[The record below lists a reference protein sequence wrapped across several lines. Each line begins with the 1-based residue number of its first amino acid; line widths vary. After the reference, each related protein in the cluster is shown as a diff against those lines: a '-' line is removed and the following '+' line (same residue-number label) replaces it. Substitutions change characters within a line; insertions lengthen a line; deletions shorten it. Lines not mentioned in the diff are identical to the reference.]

1 MPGGPGFGGP
11 PTGHHHRVTA
21 LLWIFAAV
29 FLLLTVVDPRSLWYA
44 TTAWQFKHPE
54 ANEPSQASFEVGRL
68 VSGVAFA
75 GFTVAAIATTAS
87 AVAPLTQ
94 DRLDDAGYDAAGAL
108 SGSYDKYGT
117 PGVAQIEEALD
128 RRGVSVSEA
137 GSVTDDAGATF
148 GESEQTEEYYS
159 IVGTDDTSIAGCME
173 ISYLGGLFHDGDT
186 YVSASYSAGV
196 CDVPDEV
203 S

>member
-1 MPGGPGFGGP
+1 M
-11 PTGHHHRVTA
+11 TA
-21 LLWIFAAV
+21 LFWIFAAV

-54 ANEPSQASFEVGRL
+54 ANEPSQASFTVGRL
-68 VSGVAFA
+68 ASGVACA

-108 SGSYDKYGT
+108 SGSYDKYGA
-117 PGVAQIEEALD
+117 PGVSEIEEALD
-128 RRGVSVSEA
+128 RRGVSVDEA
-137 GSVTDDAGATF
+137 GSVTDADAPF
-148 GESEQTEEYYS
+148 GESEQTEEYYT

-173 ISYLGGLFHDGDT
+173 ISYLGGLFHDGDID
-186 YVSASYSAGV
+186 VSASYSAGV
-196 CDVPDEV
+196 CDVPDDV